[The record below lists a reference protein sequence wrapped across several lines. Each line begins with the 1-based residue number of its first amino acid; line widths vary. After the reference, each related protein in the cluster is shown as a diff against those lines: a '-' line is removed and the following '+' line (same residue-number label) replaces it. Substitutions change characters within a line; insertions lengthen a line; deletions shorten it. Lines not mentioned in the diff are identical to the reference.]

1 MKISISPFAG
11 ELPKLNA
18 KMLPEINA
26 QETRGC
32 DFDGMSLK
40 PAKGNQLLSGFES
53 NVRSLY
59 RSGRSITY
67 RWHREGV
74 NMVESPLNDD
84 QWDRL
89 YWTGDGSPK
98 MATSTMANTG
108 TPPGASLTLGIPAP
122 TTSLSVEQPSTEEPE
137 DGGYEINVIYTV
149 TFISA
154 YGEEGPPA
162 LASNMITKWSGQSVT
177 LNNIPMP
184 PTGGH
189 NIVTKRIYRSESSGS
204 FLFVAD
210 IPASSSNFTDSVPT
224 ESLGEPMPSLDWDM
238 PDSRMIG
245 LTSLGNGMLAGW
257 FDNTLCFCEP
267 YYPHAWPVG
276 YQLGFDSEIVGI
288 APVTG
293 GVIVVTKREPWLVSG
308 ATPAAMSQTKLD
320 FTLGCVS
327 RYSVVDMGEYA
338 IYASAEGL
346 IAVGGRTP
354 SLMTDAIIS
363 RQQWQAYNP
372 ETIKAF
378 RWREKYL
385 AFYEQDGVIKAFILD
400 QDQGLVNVDV
410 PEDARCMFLDPATSE
425 LIIATNSGS
434 MLSFESGVT
443 GSFYWKSKIFTAPQL
458 AGMSVLKIDADGY
471 PITATVYADGFELIT
486 LDIESSN
493 AVRLPAGRYRNWEIA
508 LSGASEIYSV
518 QMASSPSELL

>member
-18 KMLPEINA
+18 KMLPDSNA
-26 QETRGC
+26 QEARGC
-32 DFDGMSLK
+32 DFDSMSLK
-40 PAKGNQLLSGFES
+40 PSLGNKLVGSIASNTLSLHRANG
-53 NVRSLY
+53 
-59 RSGRSITY
+59 ITY
-67 RWHREGV
+67 RWNREGI
-74 NMVESPLNDD
+74 NMVQSPLNND

-89 YWTGDGSPK
+89 YWTGDGAPK

-122 TTSLSVEQPSTEEPE
+122 SLPLQVAQPDQTEPE

-149 TFISA
+149 TFVSA

-162 LASNMITKWSGQSVT
+162 LASNMVTKWSGQSVS
-177 LNNIPMP
+177 LSSIPMP
-184 PTGGH
+184 PNGAH
-189 NIVTKRIYRSESSGS
+189 NIATKRIYRSESSGT
-204 FLFVAD
+204 FLYVAD
-210 IPASSSNFTDSVPT
+210 IPASSSSFTDTVPT
-224 ESLGEPMPSLDWDM
+224 ESLGEPLQSLDWDM

-245 LTSLGNGMLAGW
+245 LTSLGNGILSGW

-276 YQLGFDSEIVGI
+276 YQLGFSSDIVGI

-293 GVIVVTKREPWLVSG
+293 GLIVVTEREPWLVSG
-308 ATPAAMSQTKLD
+308 ATPAAMTQMKLD

-327 RYSVVDMGEYA
+327 RDSVVDMGEYA

-363 RQQWQAYNP
+363 RQQWQDYNP
-372 ETIKAF
+372 ESIKAF

-385 AFYEQDGVIKAFILD
+385 AFYKQGSTTKAFIID
-400 QDQGLVNVDV
+400 QQQGLVNVDV
-410 PEDARCMFLDPATSE
+410 PTDARCMFLDPATSE
-425 LIIATNSGS
+425 LIIVTNSGL
-434 MLSFESGVT
+434 MLSFESGDA
-443 GSFYWKSKIFTAPQL
+443 GSFYWKSKIFTMPQL
-458 AGMSVLKIDADGY
+458 AGMSVIKIDADGY
-471 PITATVYADGFELIT
+471 PITATVYANGLQLFSA
-486 LDIESSN
+486 DIQSSD
-493 AVRLPAGRYRNWEIA
+493 AVRLPAGRYRNWEI
-508 LSGASEIYSV
+508 LLEGSGEVYSV